1 MIWWKCFG
9 FENKVNIA
17 KNHIDGE
24 WGGISLEGKIIST
37 PTGFIYGDK
46 DHENAYKKKH
56 ILYFRDKFNDESLS
70 AEDIEFKYEAM
81 DADGNVSFEEGLIE
95 RADKSENEE

>member
-1 MIWWKCFG
+1 M
-9 FENKVNIA
+9 NIA
-17 KNHIDGE
+17 KNHIEGE

-46 DHENAYKKKH
+46 EHETAYKKKH

-70 AEDIEFKYEAM
+70 ADDIDFKYEAM
-81 DADGNVSFEEGLIE
+81 DVDGNIRFEDGLIN
-95 RADKSENEE
+95 RADDDENEE